1 MTKRENILLQILL
14 LLCCSCFFYFTFS
27 SSFSVISQSKK
38 GITEYETMLN
48 KIKSTVTDTIT
59 EDVLTDEVYEADFSE
74 ITVSDIAEMIIN
86 DLKKAG
92 ITPQKY
98 QIIDS
103 SNGGIIDTSIKC
115 THSQLT
121 RYLFNIEEKD
131 YPYTISNIS
140 IKTGK
145 ENVTSTIRYSLN
157 TARIV
162 NPVMIENKSNLEKLF
177 RPVSKPVV
185 TKTVVEKKTEEPI
198 EELPEVIENGN
209 DTYRFIGSISENE
222 GESFLYVKNVNANR
236 IYKIP
241 LNEVLE
247 DNGNEYVL
255 FIDNKKVLI
264 SKGQ

>member
-27 SSFSVISQSKK
+27 SSFSMYSKSKK
-38 GITEYETMLN
+38 GITEYEAMIN
-48 KIKSTVTDTIT
+48 KLKTAVIDIT
-59 EDVLTDEVYEADFSE
+59 TEVVIEDEVYEADFSE
-74 ITVSDIAEMIIN
+74 ITVSDIAEMILN

-115 THSQLT
+115 TNSQLT
-121 RYLFNIEEKD
+121 RYLCSIEEKV

-145 ENVTSTIRYSLN
+145 ENVTATIRYSLIP
-157 TARIV
+157 ARIV
-162 NPVMIENKSNLEKLF
+162 IPVITENKSNLEQLF
-177 RPVSKPVV
+177 RPVYKPVV

-209 DTYRFIGSISENE
+209 DTYRFIGSISENN
-222 GESFLYVKNVNANR
+222 GESFLYVKNVNTNR